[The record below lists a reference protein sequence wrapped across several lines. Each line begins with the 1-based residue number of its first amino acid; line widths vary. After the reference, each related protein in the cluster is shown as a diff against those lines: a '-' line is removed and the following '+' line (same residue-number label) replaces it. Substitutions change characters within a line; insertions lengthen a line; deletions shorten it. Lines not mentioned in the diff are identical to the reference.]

1 MIAKNSTINS
11 TTSISKMNEIK
22 IIRLN
27 SGEDIIAEYKS
38 DKRKKTIELN
48 NPMHIVF
55 KRTPSGSIM
64 MIFPWLPIELLK
76 QNIALVKTTDVL
88 TVVDPKEDLIV
99 HYHKLIKQAE
109 ETLLKQPD
117 IMSQFEDVEEDEDE
131 EGTLSKNEVS
141 DLVNR
146 KKNNL
151 LH

>member
-1 MIAKNSTINS
+1 MIAKNSTINF

-38 DKRKKTIELN
+38 DKIKKTIELN

-99 HYHKLIKQAE
+99 HYHKLIKQTE
-109 ETLLKQPD
+109 ETLLKQPN